1 MRQPLAEIL
10 AAIFRPRK
18 IDESQ
23 HPSAGF
29 YCCGFLA
36 NATPKNCPRYRPKR
50 YQVQLSR
57 IILPQQNE
65 SKCRPPGRLLLLL
78 RCTRLARLRD
88 LTKVFQ
94 TRRPAEGRNALVKA
108 CRRRVQGEF
117 INFVASSHGIYKEGL
132 PSSQKTTLVGWRG

>member
-1 MRQPLAEIL
+1 
-10 AAIFRPRK
+10 
-18 IDESQ
+18 
-23 HPSAGF
+23 
-29 YCCGFLA
+29 
-36 NATPKNCPRYRPKR
+36 
-50 YQVQLSR
+50 
-57 IILPQQNE
+57 LPQQNE

-94 TRRPAEGRNALVKA
+94 TRRPAKGRKALVKA

-117 INFVASSHGIYKEGL
+117 INFGASSHGIYKEGL